1 MCPSSLRPCS
11 MLPPSKFRFLG
22 QATWTA
28 ETSTSTRE
36 PPPTAQ
42 NAAIFFIS
50 ASQLRLIWT
59 AVSCSLPSPENVEE
73 SMDKATEIWLQRLD
87 RDDQTLSTR
96 RMI

>member
-11 MLPPSKFRFLG
+11 MPPPSKFRFLG

-59 AVSCSLPSPENVEE
+59 AVARNGNRFAEYGGGGPGE
-73 SMDKATEIWLQRLD
+73 
-87 RDDQTLSTR
+87 RDDLDCVRFCTR
-96 RMI
+96 SLHTRIVLD